1 MLQHDKGHF
10 HYDFL
15 GEKNHII
22 RIILLLTHIRLRK
35 KKPINVKSLFTNEN
49 KSQILF
55 WLGEHIYIYSFM
67 CFHFVLS
74 CQKASYY
81 SVLGQIL

>member
-15 GEKNHII
+15 GGKKSYYKNYTV
-22 RIILLLTHIRLRK
+22 THTYKAKK

-55 WLGEHIYIYSFM
+55 
-67 CFHFVLS
+67 
-74 CQKASYY
+74 
-81 SVLGQIL
+81 

>member
-1 MLQHDKGHF
+1 MIS
-10 HYDFL
+10 L
-15 GEKNHII
+15 GEKKSYYKNYTV
-22 RIILLLTHIRLRK
+22 THTYKAKKK

-81 SVLGQIL
+81 SVLRQILNV